1 MPSSPSAVIAL
12 PNYEQNLMTPPTLLD
27 DLRSFLGDRIAT
39 TADTLAEHAVDVSHH
54 PAVRPDAVAFPESTD
69 EVSRIVKSC
78 HVQRV
83 PVIPFGTG
91 TAVEG
96 GVVATHGGV
105 SVDLRRMNRILRVSP
120 VDMDATVEAG
130 VTRLQLNRDL
140 ADRHAV
146 DDSFPP
152 LLFPIDPGADASLG
166 GMSATNA
173 SGSAA
178 VRFGTMRN
186 NVLGL
191 TVVLPD
197 GRIIHTG
204 GRARKSSAGY
214 NLTGLF
220 VGSEG
225 TLGIVT
231 ELTLRLHRIPE
242 AIAAAVCPFPD
253 SESAIGA
260 AIAVLTA
267 GIPVARLEY
276 LDEVLMDAVNRYSNL
291 DYAVTPTLFFEFH
304 GTPSLVEELSRS
316 TGAITA
322 RHNGG
327 EFIWATQPEERQ
339 RLWQARYDAYYACL
353 ALRPDSTAYPTDV
366 CVPISNLAEC
376 IRRAKQHVSGTS
388 LACPIFGHVGD
399 GNFHVCIVF
408 ERGNERELEEAREI
422 ARRIVDDAL
431 ELEGTCTGEHGIG
444 LGKREALLREHGPGV
459 DVMRAIKST
468 LDTHEIMN
476 PGKVL
481 ESRR

>member
-1 MPSSPSAVIAL
+1 ML
-12 PNYEQNLMTPPTLLD
+12 PPDLLH
-27 DLRSFLGDRIAT
+27 DLRSCLGDRLVT
-39 TADTLAEHAVDVSHH
+39 SADVLSEHALDESHH
-54 PAVRPDAVAFPESTD
+54 APHAPDAVAFPESTE
-69 EVSRIVKSC
+69 EVSRLVSLC
-78 HVQRV
+78 HARRT

-96 GVVATHGGV
+96 GVVATRGGV
-105 SVDLRRMNRILRVSP
+105 CVDLRRMNRVLRVSAP
-120 VDMDATVEAG
+120 DMDATVQAG
-130 VTRLQLNRDL
+130 VTRLALNRLL
-140 ADRHAV
+140 AERHAA
-146 DDSFPP
+146 DASFPP

-166 GMSATNA
+166 GMAATNA

-197 GRIIHTG
+197 GRVVKTG
-204 GRARKSSAGY
+204 TRARKSSAGY

-231 ELTLRLHRIPE
+231 ELTLRLHRIPA

-253 SESAIGA
+253 SESAIAA
-260 AIAVLTA
+260 AIAVLTD

-276 LDEVLMDAVNRYSNL
+276 LDEVLMDAVNRYSRL

-304 GTPSLVEELSRS
+304 GTAALVEELSRS
-316 TGAITA
+316 AASITA
-322 RHNGG
+322 RHGGG
-327 EFIWATQPEERQ
+327 EFRWATSPEERQ

-353 ALRPDSTAYPTDV
+353 ALRPNSTAYPTDV

-376 IRRAKQHVSGTS
+376 IRRAKQHVARTT
-388 LACPIFGHVGD
+388 LPAPIFGHVGD
-399 GNFHVCIVF
+399 GNFHTCIVF
-408 ERGNERELEEAREI
+408 ERGNERELAEARDI

-431 ELEGTCTGEHGIG
+431 ELEGTCSGEHGIG
-444 LGKREALLREHGPGV
+444 LGKREALDREHGPGV
-459 DVMRAIKST
+459 DVMRAIKQT
-468 LDTHEIMN
+468 LDPHGIMN
-476 PGKVL
+476 PGKIFEL
-481 ESRR
+481 P

>member
-1 MPSSPSAVIAL
+1 MPSAL
-12 PNYEQNLMTPPTLLD
+12 IDELRTL
-27 DLRSFLGDRIAT
+27 LGDRVVTQDEA
-39 TADTLAEHAVDVSHH
+39 LAEHAGDVSHH
-54 PAVRPDAVAFPESTD
+54 PRHRPDAVAYPESTD
-69 EVSRIVKSC
+69 EASRLVASC
-78 HVQRV
+78 ARHRT

-96 GVVATHGGV
+96 GVVATSGGI
-105 SVDLRRMNRILRVSP
+105 SVDLSRMNRILRVSA

-130 VTRLQLNRDL
+130 VTRLQLNRHL
-140 ADRHAV
+140 SERSAADPL
-146 DDSFPP
+146 FPP

-178 VRFGTMRN
+178 VRFGTMRS

-197 GRIIHTG
+197 GRVVKTG

-214 NLTGLF
+214 HLTGMF

-231 ELTLRLHRIPE
+231 ELTLRLHRIPA
-242 AIAAAVCPFPD
+242 AISAAVCPFPD

-267 GIPVARLEY
+267 GIPAARLEY
-276 LDEVLMDAVNRYSNL
+276 LDEVLMDAVNRYSRLN
-291 DYAVTPTLFFEFH
+291 YGVTPTLFFEFH
-304 GTPSLVEELSRS
+304 GTPALVEELSRS
-316 TGAITA
+316 AAEVTA
-322 RHNGG
+322 RHGGG
-327 EFIWATQPEERQ
+327 EFLWATKPDERQ

-353 ALRPDSTAYPTDV
+353 ALRPNSTAYPTDV

-376 IRRAKQHVSGTS
+376 IRRAKRHVARTS
-388 LACPIFGHVGD
+388 LPAPIFGHVGD

-408 ERGNERELEEAREI
+408 EQGNARELEEARDI

-444 LGKREALLREHGPGV
+444 LGKREALVREHGLAV
-459 DVMRAIKST
+459 DVMREIKRT
-468 LDTHEIMN
+468 LDPLNIMN
-476 PGKVL
+476 PGKVFL
-481 ESRR
+481 PEQ